1 MQNAGYKVKMCRY
14 FYEETYDIF
23 DENGIEK
30 RPEDSLGLRNR
41 LNYALSYLA
50 TNYAPAIALANKIIQ
65 NCTPAECHFSPAVSM
80 QILLK
85 YEHLLEPSALAFLN
99 QYLEDHFVDMMIPDL
114 DFISINDNFPALATM
129 SLLLGGERFHKPKL
143 YALGVNRLHQ
153 LEALLMRRGFTSEFN
168 SPTYTAI
175 QLLAIAEIA
184 NYAQDPAIAEL
195 AKWCEQQIWYDII
208 LHYHTSLQQIVG
220 PYSRAYTV
228 DSMASLHQAEFLLYA
243 AFGDVIRVNPM
254 IQHFEGK
261 PQAGDAV
268 HGSIANMQKSAVWFA
283 STEYHIPEDLAPL
296 VQSKEFPFT
305 VSATVET
312 GPSTDAPGLDT
323 GPSFPFVEYP
333 GGEGI
338 IRSYM
343 TETYGLG
350 TATREWH
357 NGNHTDSIHLIYKK
371 ADEVRT
377 QSDVGAMYMRYLIN
391 GGEPNPAVT
400 LLPDKGRKL
409 CMQEKGNAVA
419 IYKPRLYNGRCK
431 NFEDVTS
438 MKLSVIFTE
447 DCTPCVQNISHNRTA
462 AFIQLQNIYIA
473 LIPLAVT
480 NLGRK
485 TPIAIE
491 KANGLT
497 MVSFY
502 NYEGPK
508 KSFTK
513 RSFLKVC
520 NGVAVIVKEAKEYD
534 DFAQFVHEASKT
546 KVTDSM
552 YQYELTRMALVRQVQ
567 VTFKEDTLA
576 CAYTPTSEG
585 LQYLTLNRLPY
596 EFCLNGKTRHV
607 INGKPKN
614 ENILLGVINL

>member
-1 MQNAGYKVKMCRY
+1 MQDADYKVKMCRY
-14 FYEETYDIF
+14 FYEQTCHIF
-23 DENGIEK
+23 HENGIEK

-41 LNYALSYLA
+41 LNYALSYLTA
-50 TNYAPAIALANKIIQ
+50 GCPSAVMLANQIIQ
-65 NCTPAECHFSPAVSM
+65 SCVAVQCHFSPAVSL

-85 YEHLLEPSALAFLN
+85 YAHLLEPSAITFLN
-99 QYLEDHFVDMMIPDL
+99 QYLEAHLADLATPDL
-114 DFISINDNFPALATM
+114 DFISVNDNFPALATM
-129 SLLLGGERFHKPKL
+129 SLLLGGERIHKPKL
-143 YALGVNRLHQ
+143 YALGVNRLRQ

-175 QLLAIAEIA
+175 QLLALAEIV
-184 NYAQDPAIAEL
+184 NYAQDPTVTEL
-195 AKWCEQQIWYDII
+195 AKWCEQQIWGDII
-208 LHYHTSLQQIVG
+208 LHYHTTLQQLVG

-254 IQHFEGK
+254 IQLFEGK

-268 HGSIANMQKSAVWFA
+268 HGSVANMQKSAAWFA
-283 STEYHIPEDLAPL
+283 CTQYHVPEALRPL
-296 VQSKEFPFT
+296 VQRKEFPFS

-312 GPSTDAPGLDT
+312 GPSTDAPGLDD
-323 GPSFPFVEYP
+323 GPAFPFAEYP

-343 TETYGLG
+343 TEAYGLG

-371 ADEVRT
+371 TAAVQT

-391 GGEPNPAVT
+391 GGEPDPAVT

-409 CMQEKGNAVA
+409 CMQEKGNAIAV
-419 IYKPRLYNGRCK
+419 YKPRLYTGRSK
-431 NFEDVTS
+431 NFENVTS
-438 MKLSVIFTE
+438 MKLSVILTE
-447 DCTPCVQNISHNRTA
+447 DCTPLLQKIPGNRTA
-462 AFIQLQNIYIA
+462 AFIQLKNIYIA

-480 NLGRK
+480 NLGRR
-485 TPIAIE
+485 TPVSIE
-491 KANGLT
+491 KKNGLT

-502 NYEGPK
+502 NYRGEK
-508 KSFTK
+508 RNFTK

-520 NGVAVIVKEAKEYD
+520 NGVAVIVKDAKEYG
-534 DFAQFVHEASKT
+534 DFAQFVSDAAKT
-546 KVTDSM
+546 KVKDTM
-552 YQYELTRMALVRQVQ
+552 YQCELTRMALVRQVE

-585 LQYLTLNRLPY
+585 IQYLTLNRLPY
-596 EFCLNGKTRHV
+596 GSCLNGKTRQV
-607 INGKPKN
+607 INGQT
-614 ENILLGVINL
+614 EIEA